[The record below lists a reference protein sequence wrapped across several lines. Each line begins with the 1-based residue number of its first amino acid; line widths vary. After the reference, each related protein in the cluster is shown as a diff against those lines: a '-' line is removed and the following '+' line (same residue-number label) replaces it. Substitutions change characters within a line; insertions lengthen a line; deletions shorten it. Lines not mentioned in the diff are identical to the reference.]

1 MSIGYAA
8 DAASWDR
15 AYSNRIAV
23 SNTAEW
29 MAETAE
35 KARGFTTDYPFSSRL
50 GIDYAPG
57 LRRDFDIFEPQNVAR
72 GTLIFIH
79 GGYWRAG
86 SKEEHHHFAAGAL
99 AEGWRVAIPEYPLCP
114 DVRIA
119 EISQLMTQATE
130 AVASHC
136 PDGPIV
142 LSGHSAGGQLAT
154 FVVSEGSGL
163 SSETRD
169 RIKLVVSLSGVH
181 DLRPL
186 LFTSDLNGS
195 LHLDQREA
203 DGFSP
208 ALRRPG
214 HGFELACV
222 CGGAELAEFRRQNAL
237 LANIWQGFG
246 LTCST
251 IEYEGRNHFTLLDL
265 MCDHDSAMTRLLTGR
280 SSQQTARR

>member
-1 MSIGYAA
+1 MGIGFAA

-15 AYSNRIAV
+15 AYSNRAAV
-23 SNTAEW
+23 TNTAEW

-35 KARGFTTDYPFSSRL
+35 KARRFRADHPSSGQ
-50 GIDYAPG
+50 GIAYAPG
-57 LRRDFDIFEPQNVAR
+57 PRRDFDIFEPGTDAL

-86 SKEEHHHFAAGAL
+86 TRQEHSHFAAGAL

-114 DVRIA
+114 DVRVG
-119 EISQLMTQATE
+119 EISHLMTQATE
-130 AVASHC
+130 AIASRC

-142 LSGHSAGGQLAT
+142 LSGHSAGGQLAAY
-154 FVVSEGSGL
+154 VVSEGSGL
-163 SSETRD
+163 SRETRE
-169 RIKLVVSLSGVH
+169 RIRLVVSLSGVH

-195 LHLDQREA
+195 LLLDQREA
-203 DGFSP
+203 DEFSP
-208 ALRRPG
+208 VLRRPG
-214 HGFELACV
+214 HAFELACV

-246 LTCST
+246 LTCSA

-265 MCDHDSAMTRLLTGR
+265 MSDRDSAMTRLLTDR
-280 SSQQTARR
+280 SSQQPARG